1 VNRHLFALLL
11 AALSAGPTLAAVA
24 VAVADQPA
32 AKKAKPQLVQVI
44 EIQAAPTRIS
54 NERTGTLSYARQ
66 VRIYNQEEG
75 RITNLPWYEGDH
87 VAAGEE
93 LARLDDSLIRAE
105 LDRAEAEVHQA
116 ELDLKRI
123 SDLVAKKA
131 ASRDELARAR
141 TAVEVARAEASLQHT
156 RLGYTRISAP
166 FAGVITER
174 LVEPGDV
181 APRHSHLLSLAD
193 PASLLAEVK
202 ASDLLLPH
210 LKVDDPVS
218 VRIDALG
225 REAHPG
231 RILRIHPL
239 IDPITR
245 LGVVEVV
252 LDPVP
257 SGASAGQ
264 FARVTLTS
272 AAVPRLMVPFIAL
285 RRDRDGEYVFLMKQG
300 KARRVEV
307 RSGLR
312 MADRIELLQGVEPG
326 QQLIYRGF
334 LGLSDGKAVKPVAA
348 TN

>member
-1 VNRHLFALLL
+1 MSKPLFALLL
-11 AALSAGPTLAAVA
+11 VTLLSGPLLAAEA
-24 VAVADQPA
+24 PTGQP
-32 AKKAKPQLVQVI
+32 AKKAKPQLVQVVTV
-44 EIQAAPTRIS
+44 QAAPTRIS

-75 RITNLPWYEGDH
+75 RITTLPWYEGDH
-87 VAAGEE
+87 VAAGAE
-93 LARLDDSLIRAE
+93 LARLDDSLISAE
-105 LDRAEAEVHQA
+105 LDRAQAQLRQA
-116 ELDLKRI
+116 ELDLQRI
-123 SDLVAKKA
+123 TDLVAKRA

-141 TAVEVARAEASLQHT
+141 TAVEVVRAEASLQKT
-156 RLGYTRISAP
+156 RLSYTRIDAP

-193 PASLLAEVK
+193 PASLLTEVK

-210 LKVDDPVS
+210 LQVGDPVS

-225 REAHPG
+225 RDEHPG

-239 IDPITR
+239 IDPVTR

-257 SGASAGQ
+257 AGASAGQ

-272 AAVPRLMVPFIAL
+272 AAVPRLMVPFTAL
-285 RRDRDGEYVFLMKQG
+285 RRDREGEYVFLMQDG
-300 KARRVEV
+300 KAHRVAV

-312 MADRIELLQGVEPG
+312 LADRIELLSGVEAG
-326 QQLIYRGF
+326 QQIIYRGF
-334 LGLSDGKAVKPVAA
+334 LGLTDGRVVKPVKQD
-348 TN
+348 